1 MPQVVRTPDALPTF
15 PVFSQAMISRGYV
28 YVSGNIGCKEDLK
41 TLVEGGVQSQ
51 ARAALENVS
60 KVLQAAGSGLEHIV
74 KANVYLTNMANFG
87 AMNEI
92 YEQVCPIRIALY
104 RG

>member
-1 MPQVVRTPDALPTF
+1 MPQVVRTPDALLTF

-51 ARAALENVS
+51 AVRFTSIPSTCWVR
-60 KVLQAAGSGLEHIV
+60 LQANSSVACRVRECV
-74 KANVYLTNMANFG
+74 
-87 AMNEI
+87 
-92 YEQVCPIRIALY
+92 
-104 RG
+104 